1 MDLTQDVRPDLS
13 SIEANSS
20 KNKELGLIPAWSYS
34 SLKTFETCPYR
45 VYLAK
50 VKNVEEENLIKNTT
64 ESNSFYNQTNIIQRD
79 NLYNTYDYFS
89 TL

>member
-34 SLKTFETCPYR
+34 SLKTFE
-45 VYLAK
+45 
-50 VKNVEEENLIKNTT
+50 NL
-64 ESNSFYNQTNIIQRD
+64 
-79 NLYNTYDYFS
+79 
-89 TL
+89 